1 MASGEIVLL
10 TGPSCSGKTTLLT
23 LNDALRAMQVG
34 SCTVLGQQLM
44 GASDATRVR
53 LRRRIGFILQNH
65 NLLGFP
71 TARQH
76 VAMTLE
82 FVPDGTE
89 AERLARRGSAGGG
102 RAGQAGAVLPSNL
115 SGGQRQRV
123 ADAPALVGG
132 PGPVLADEPTAALDR
147 QTGAR
152 GVGTAV
158 RAGPATPG
166 ADPDGD
172 ERSAHCGLG
181 RPGGGDRGWVGG
193 VTGKVKRE
201 PGRPFTPSAASAAA
215 FPRTTATPPAPA
227 ARPPV
232 PGRV

>member
-1 MASGEIVLL
+1 MLHDVRLSMASGEIVLL

-23 LNDALRAMQVG
+23 QNDALRAMQVG

-65 NLLGFP
+65 NLLGFL

-82 FVPDGTE
+82 FVPNGTE

-123 ADAPALVGG
+123 ADARALVGG

-158 RAGPATPG
+158 RTGPATPG
-166 ADPDGD
+166 ADPDGRTAWCVGCLLYAVCLRD
-172 ERSAHCGLG
+172 AKG
-181 RPGGGDRGWVGG
+181 R
-193 VTGKVKRE
+193 TGQLTVRLLTE
-201 PGRPFTPSAASAAA
+201 
-215 FPRTTATPPAPA
+215 ATPLLH
-227 ARPPV
+227 
-232 PGRV
+232 